1 MAISKTEAALY
12 GYITGKTVPKGT
24 TRKVFR
30 TLVSGIIGAG
40 RALAPPVARG
50 SGRAVLGLGRGL
62 AGLTL
67 PGKVGLGAL
76 TLYEAQ
82 QMGLL
87 DEPRERASELGYAAL
102 DRGFDILPQQTPE
115 QMFQGLDVGPA
126 PTARKKKKV
135 SKYNRAVAA
144 GMKAAKASVSYGKK
158 GTLSSPKRAF
168 AAVNRTASK
177 VKQGK
182 KVTTKGAVGKIAR
195 AVRRIL
201 K

>member
-12 GYITGKTVPKGT
+12 GFITGRTLPKGT

-30 TLVSGIIGAG
+30 SLVSGVIATG
-40 RALAPPVARG
+40 RALAPPLARG
-50 SGRAVLGLGRGL
+50 TGRTALSLGRGL

-82 QMGLL
+82 QLGLL
-87 DEPRERASELGYAAL
+87 DEPIERAKDETARFLFEAG
-102 DRGFDILPQQTPE
+102 DFLPQQTPE
-115 QMFQGLDVGPA
+115 QMLEAMQRDQGIKRP
-126 PTARKKKKV
+126 KKV
-135 SKYNRAVAA
+135 SKYNKSVKA
-144 GMKAAKASVSYGKK
+144 GMAAVKASQYFGKK
-158 GTLSSPKRAF
+158 GTLSNSKKAF

-177 VKQGK
+177 VNQGK
-182 KVTTKGAVGKIAR
+182 KVSTKGSVGKIAR

>member
-50 SGRAVLGLGRGL
+50 SGRALLGLGRGL

-87 DEPRERASELGYAAL
+87 DEPIARGRAAAIEGFE
-102 DRGFDILPQQTPE
+102 RGFDYLPQRMPE
-115 QMFQGLDVGPA
+115 QYLEDFQGLDVGPA
-126 PTARKKKKV
+126 PTKKKV
-135 SKYNRAVAA
+135 TKYNRAVRA
-144 GMKAAKASVSYGKK
+144 GMGVVKASQYFGKK
-158 GTLSSPKRAF
+158 GTINNPKKAF
-168 AAVNRTASK
+168 VTVNRTASK
-177 VKQGK
+177 VNKGK
-182 KVTTKGAVGKIAR
+182 KVSTKGAIGKIAR